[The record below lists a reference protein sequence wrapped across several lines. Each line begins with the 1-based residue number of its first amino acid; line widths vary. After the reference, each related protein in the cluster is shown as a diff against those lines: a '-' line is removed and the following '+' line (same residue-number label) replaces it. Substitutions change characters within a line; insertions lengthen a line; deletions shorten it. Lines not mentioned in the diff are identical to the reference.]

1 MMKFTKTEK
10 LLLFAF
16 GCSDR
21 AETFCRL
28 GAASGA
34 VQCEP
39 FTEQCEALRKKL
51 QLHQETEAEYREAF
65 YKMRMEL
72 EPYLYDGVDVLR
84 DRFREPEEDGA
95 LSLSDYDRVC
105 PFIEMGKSIL
115 LAICFDEEIKVTMER
130 IETIRE
136 NLTDLILTNAADEI
150 YEDLYSLND
159 NEPWFY
165 PEFMARHSVF
175 AKTLYHLLQQI
186 EEKHYCGCC
195 KHKGAACGKGGCT
208 CGD

>member
-39 FTEQCEALRKKL
+39 FTEQCEALRRKL
-51 QLHQETEAEYREAF
+51 QVHQETEAEYREAF

-72 EPYLYDGVDVLR
+72 EPYLYGSIDVLKE
-84 DRFREPEEDGA
+84 RFREPEENGA

-105 PFIEMGKSIL
+105 PFIEMSKSIL
-115 LAICFDEEIKVTMER
+115 LDVCFDEEIKVTMER
-130 IETIRE
+130 METIRE

-175 AKTLYHLLQQI
+175 AKTLYRLLQQC
-186 EEKHYCGCC
+186 EEKCCCGCC
-195 KHKGAACGKGGCT
+195 KHKGAAHGKGGCT

>member
-1 MMKFTKTEK
+1 MMRFNKTEK

-28 GAASGA
+28 GAASGV

-51 QLHQETEAEYREAF
+51 QVHQ
-65 YKMRMEL
+65 
-72 EPYLYDGVDVLR
+72 
-84 DRFREPEEDGA
+84 EPEENG
-95 LSLSDYDRVC
+95 LMSLSDYDRVC

-115 LAICFDEEIKVTMER
+115 LAVCFDEEIKVTLER

-136 NLTDLILTNAADEI
+136 NLTDLILKNAADEI

-165 PEFMARHSVF
+165 PEFMARHSAF

-186 EEKHYCGCC
+186 EEKHCCGCC
-195 KHKGAACGKGGCT
+195 KHNGAAHGKGGCS